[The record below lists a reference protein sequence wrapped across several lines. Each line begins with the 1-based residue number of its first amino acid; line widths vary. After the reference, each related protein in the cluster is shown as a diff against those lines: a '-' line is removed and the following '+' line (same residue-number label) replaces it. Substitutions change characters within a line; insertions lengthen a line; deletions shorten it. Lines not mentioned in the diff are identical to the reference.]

1 MKLPIEDFVRGIGQ
15 YVDDIK
21 VPGLLYMA
29 VARSPYARARVTSV
43 EGGLN
48 RSDLKAVIGGFGEG
62 GRGDVDP
69 MLLHPVF
76 AQDYVNYE
84 GQPVAAVFDNDRYSA
99 YDRLAEV
106 EVGYEEMKP
115 ILTISDAL
123 SGEPIHVGSKSNVIK
138 QQLIGGQF
146 ADPDSPVVIEDSFSV
161 GRIANNPMEPRGI
174 LANYDGSKLT
184 VHISTQSVF
193 SIKNGLC
200 SVLGLDRSK
209 VRVLQADTGGAFGLK
224 SALYPEYVIAAYA
237 SMKYKKP
244 VKWIESRS
252 ENLMVSQPGRGVVGE
267 MKLFAE
273 KSGRVTAVRGE
284 VTTDAGAYGG
294 TSGSSSPFFIAM
306 QLTGPYGIERAQVLA
321 TSVMTNKPPQGAYR
335 GAGRPE
341 AAFFMERM
349 MDLLADE
356 LQKEDNEVRLINTTT
371 TPFKSPL
378 GLEIEASRPFFEKA
392 LTELKYSER
401 SKTEK
406 MGLGFF
412 VLVSAARPGESA
424 RIRSSGGAVEVWF
437 GGSQHGQMHI
447 LFVKRILGEELDIP
461 GNLVKLNRGDSDELK
476 QGVGTWGSRS
486 AVAAGAA
493 LTEAARMLR
502 SKVER
507 SLGSYSLENLL
518 SEEFDAEVFRSEEEQ
533 INSFG
538 ANTAVVRINQFG
550 VARVVE
556 IGACYDIGRN
566 LSPDVVMNQIIGGS
580 VQGIGQ
586 ALYES
591 VVHDSEGKLATRDL
605 YDAGLP
611 IAENLPDFN
620 VKIVE
625 HPSKLPHG
633 AKGLGEAPTIG
644 VPIAVVRALEKTTM
658 HRIRNTPVL
667 PEELMDHKNK
677 PNFTKPRA
685 QS

>member
-1 MKLPIEDFVRGIGQ
+1 MRLPTEDFVRGSGK
-15 YVDDIK
+15 YVDDISLS
-21 VPGLLYMA
+21 GMMYMA
-29 VARSPYARARVTSV
+29 VARSPFARARVTSV
-43 EGGLN
+43 DGGLN

-62 GRGDVDP
+62 GRSDVDP
-69 MLLHPVF
+69 ALLHPVF

-115 ILTISDAL
+115 ILTIPDAL
-123 SGEPIHVGSKSNVIK
+123 SGEPIHVGSRSNVLK
-138 QQLIGGQF
+138 QQLIGPQF
-146 ADPDSPVVIEDSFSV
+146 VDPNSPVVLEDKFSI
-161 GRIANNPMEPRGI
+161 GRIVNNPMEPRGI
-174 LANYDGSKLT
+174 IADYDGSQLT

-200 SVLGLDRSK
+200 NVLGLDHSK

-237 SMKYKKP
+237 SMKYKRP

-252 ENLMVSQPGRGVVGE
+252 ENIMVSQPGRGVAGK

-273 KSGRVTAVRGE
+273 KNGRVTAVRGE

-294 TSGSSSPFFIAM
+294 TSGTSSPLFIAM

-321 TSVMTNKPPQGAYR
+321 TSVMTNKPPQGPYR

-356 LQKEDNEVRLINTTT
+356 LKKEADEVRLINATT

-378 GLEIEASRPFFEKA
+378 GLEIDASRPFLEKA
-392 LTELKYSER
+392 LADLEYSEG

-424 RIRSSGGAVEVWF
+424 RIKSTGGVVEVWL
-437 GGSQHGQMHI
+437 GGSQHGQMHT
-447 LFVKRILGEELDIP
+447 LFAKRILHEELGVPGDI
-461 GNLVKLNRGDSDELK
+461 VKVNRGDSDALK

-493 LTEAARMLR
+493 LIEAARMLR
-502 SKVER
+502 SKVEK
-507 SLGSYSLENLL
+507 SHGSYSLDALL
-518 SEEFDAEVFRSEEEQ
+518 SGGFDAEVFRSEEGQ

-538 ANTAVVRINQFG
+538 ANTAVVKINQFG
-550 VARVVE
+550 IARVVK
-556 IGACYDIGRN
+556 IGAYYDVGKI
-566 LSPDVVMNQIIGGS
+566 LSPDVVRNQIIGGS
-580 VQGIGQ
+580 IQGVGQ

-591 VVHDSEGKLATRDL
+591 VVHDSEGKLVTRDL

-611 IAENLPDFN
+611 IAENIPEFT
-620 VKIVE
+620 VKVVE
-625 HPSKLPHG
+625 NHSQLPHG

-644 VPIAVVRALEKTTM
+644 VPIAVVRALEKTIM
-658 HRIRNTPVL
+658 RRIRNTPVM
-667 PEELMDHKNK
+667 PEELI
-677 PNFTKPRA
+677 
-685 QS
+685 

>member
-1 MKLPIEDFVRGIGQ
+1 
-15 YVDDIK
+15 
-21 VPGLLYMA
+21 
-29 VARSPYARARVTSV
+29 
-43 EGGLN
+43 
-48 RSDLKAVIGGFGEG
+48 
-62 GRGDVDP
+62 
-69 MLLHPVF
+69 
-76 AQDYVNYE
+76 
-84 GQPVAAVFDNDRYSA
+84 
-99 YDRLAEV
+99 
-106 EVGYEEMKP
+106 
-115 ILTISDAL
+115 
-123 SGEPIHVGSKSNVIK
+123 
-138 QQLIGGQF
+138 
-146 ADPDSPVVIEDSFSV
+146 
-161 GRIANNPMEPRGI
+161 
-174 LANYDGSKLT
+174 
-184 VHISTQSVF
+184 
-193 SIKNGLC
+193 
-200 SVLGLDRSK
+200 
-209 VRVLQADTGGAFGLK
+209 
-224 SALYPEYVIAAYA
+224 
-237 SMKYKKP
+237 
-244 VKWIESRS
+244 
-252 ENLMVSQPGRGVVGE
+252 
-267 MKLFAE
+267 
-273 KSGRVTAVRGE
+273 
-284 VTTDAGAYGG
+284 
-294 TSGSSSPFFIAM
+294 
-306 QLTGPYGIERAQVLA
+306 
-321 TSVMTNKPPQGAYR
+321 
-335 GAGRPE
+335 
-341 AAFFMERM
+341 
-349 MDLLADE
+349 
-356 LQKEDNEVRLINTTT
+356 
-371 TPFKSPL
+371 
-378 GLEIEASRPFFEKA
+378 
-392 LTELKYSER
+392 
-401 SKTEK
+401 
-406 MGLGFF
+406 
-412 VLVSAARPGESA
+412 
-424 RIRSSGGAVEVWF
+424 
-437 GGSQHGQMHI
+437 MHI

-518 SEEFDAEVFRSEEEQ
+518 SDEFDAEVFRSEEEQ
-533 INSFG
+533 VNSFG

-580 VQGIGQ
+580 LQGIGQ

-625 HPSKLPHG
+625 RPSKLPHG

-685 QS
+685 Q